1 MRTKI
6 KEVNG
11 IDWFDGAVM
20 NCVWRGPR
28 LRDVLAKAGISGSMV
43 GEKGHIGYAAFACY
57 EAPCQDDSWYGGSV
71 GLERAMLEDGDCILA
86 LEVNLILYLER
97 AELIITNR

>member
-28 LRDVLAKAGISGSMV
+28 LRDVLARAGVHDSLMT
-43 GEKGHIGYAAFACY
+43 EKGYSGHAAFACH
-57 EAPCQDDSWYGGSV
+57 ETPCQDDSWYGGSIT
-71 GLERAMLEDGDCILA
+71 LERAMLEDGDCILA
-86 LEVNLILYLER
+86 LEASRDPHLQGI
-97 AELIITNR
+97 